1 MTPPKRPRTVAGD
14 TNAMAIKL
22 DSARKAFRTAAQAKL
37 RESLAASAALRK
49 AAQEIARLEDRL
61 SHVTRERDGS
71 RAYAELLERKL
82 RETGRPF

>member
-22 DSARKAFRTAAQAKL
+22 DSARKAFRTAAQAEL
-37 RESLAASAALRK
+37 RSSLAASAALRK
-49 AAQEIARLEDRL
+49 AAAEIARLEDRL

-71 RAYAELLERKL
+71 RAYAALLEKKL
-82 RETGRPF
+82 AER